1 MKKLFYLI
9 ILVISIFAI
18 NVYATNDVSYTITIT
33 KDYDFKEVINYSL
46 TDYKKIT
53 NGYNYFSTIVND
65 DIYTDIFYNTKYK
78 KTKSKKG
85 NAYKVRLSHTYN
97 EYTMSNANFLNNC
110 FENSSYDYDIKKISF
125 TGEGDFSCFRGD
137 SLKIS
142 LKTDF
147 RVTDTNAVKNG
158 NTYTWNPQSE
168 DFTMNINIIKEYKE
182 TKESDPNVDD
192 VDHARDPVIDGTD
205 TNQNQGNNQTDAI
218 DISDS
223 QEKTKKSPLS
233 IIITIVVLGIAFIIL
248 LIVLKN
254 LKNKKDNLNQ
264 I

>member
-9 ILVISIFAI
+9 ILFISIFTI
-18 NVYATNDVSYTITIT
+18 NVYATNDVNYTITIT

-46 TDYKKIT
+46 TDYKNIT

-110 FENSSYDYDIKKISF
+110 FENSSYDYDINKISF
-125 TGEGDFSCFRGD
+125 TGEGGFSCFRGD

-147 RVTDTNAVKNG
+147 SITDTNAVKNG
-158 NTYTWNPQSE
+158 NTYTWNPNSE
-168 DFTMNINIIKEYKE
+168 NFEMHFTLHKTYPESTPKDNDDAGITHDDNPGETGATGNTDTVDTS
-182 TKESDPNVDD
+182 TKE
-192 VDHARDPVIDGTD
+192 
-205 TNQNQGNNQTDAI
+205 
-218 DISDS
+218 
-223 QEKTKKSPLS
+223 EKTKKSPLS

-248 LIVLKN
+248 FIVFKN